1 MIIPK
6 LEELIN
12 KRKNNNN
19 NKQKV
24 QLSIDVNF
32 ININDKEI
40 TRTFYVRSD
49 NEEIM
54 LGNDTSDINK
64 ILESLLNNYQ
74 KEEQI
79 LRGGSDYIF
88 ESIDILGVHFYNIK
102 LKRGKSYIESPEWI
116 SSKKPT
122 INPKNTKDNKCFQYV
137 ITVAL
142 NHKEINNHPERISK
156 IKPFISNYNWKDIH
170 FPAGID
176 DWKKFERNID
186 IALKILSVPPSEKK
200 KNIIYKS
207 KYNRK
212 RKNQVVL
219 LMITDNEQ
227 QDTIEKW
234 HYITLKSE
242 ITDDGYKNQHKAYL
256 DYSEISHQTIMEIF
270 FA

>member
-24 QLSIDVNF
+24 QLSIGVNF

-54 LGNDTSDINK
+54 LGNDTSDIINK

-74 KEEQI
+74 KQEQI

-88 ESIDILGVHFYNIK
+88 ESVDILGIHFYNIK

-122 INPKNTKDNKCFQYV
+122 INPKNTKDNKCFQYA

-200 KNIIYKS
+200 NKHHIQIKIYS
-207 KYNRK
+207 
-212 RKNQVVL
+212 
-219 LMITDNEQ
+219 
-227 QDTIEKW
+227 
-234 HYITLKSE
+234 
-242 ITDDGYKNQHKAYL
+242 
-256 DYSEISHQTIMEIF
+256 QT
-270 FA
+270 